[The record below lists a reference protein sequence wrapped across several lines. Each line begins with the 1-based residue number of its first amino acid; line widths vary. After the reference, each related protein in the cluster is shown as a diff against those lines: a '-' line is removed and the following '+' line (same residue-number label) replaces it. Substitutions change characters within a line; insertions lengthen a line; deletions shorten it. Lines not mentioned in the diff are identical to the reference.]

1 MFIVT
6 LINEGLSVGN
16 FPFFILTVYLHSPG
30 ESMYS
35 IFDREC
41 VHGIPF
47 SDALIVSTPLSRRYY
62 ESRLYYIF
70 SHRLIKQGY

>member
-16 FPFFILTVYLHSPG
+16 LPCFLLTVYSHRPG

-41 VHGIPF
+41 VHGIPL

-62 ESRLYYIF
+62 ETRLYCIF
-70 SHRLIKQGY
+70 FHKLIKQGS